1 MEPLNHA
8 LVLLSKLS
16 SGAAGGNTGAEGL
29 RLFGL
34 RPKEDIGLKLLVGFI
49 KFDTLFFLAA
59 GDVDFSKLS
68 LSGEEPLPWVGYA
81 EDRLR
86 TCCGED
92 GCEDDE
98 ECPETTDPDDPPSE
112 PGGVRFWG
120 FCLKK
125 ACRSSSV

>member
-92 GCEDDE
+92 GCEACDMADRLADGH
-98 ECPETTDPDDPPSE
+98 TTNISE
-112 PGGVRFWG
+112 PRHTTRHGQ
-120 FCLKK
+120 
-125 ACRSSSV
+125 